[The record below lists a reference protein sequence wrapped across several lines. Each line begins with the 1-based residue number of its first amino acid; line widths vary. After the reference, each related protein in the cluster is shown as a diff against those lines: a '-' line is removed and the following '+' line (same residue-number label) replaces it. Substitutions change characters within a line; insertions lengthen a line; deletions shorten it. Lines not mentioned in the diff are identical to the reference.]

1 MDNQF
6 TWPADLPDWQSIEPK
21 FTWRGMK
28 PNGEGFYSVAKPDM
42 FFNGD
47 GLPAAWISFSE
58 MHVGKTSDAE
68 AADNWANSL
77 QRRNQVY
84 WYINNEYQVVQYDA
98 EANSDITAE
107 FLCDNEYS
115 AYLNLSEMADDIF
128 LSALSEMDIA
138 AKIRARF
145 FEYIKSK
152 NQKP

>member
-1 MDNQF
+1 M
-6 TWPADLPDWQSIEPK
+6 WRYIKPCGEAIYSI
-21 FTWRGMK
+21 
-28 PNGEGFYSVAKPDM
+28 AKPDPIWDDKG
-42 FFNGD
+42 N
-47 GLPAAWISFSE
+47 PATWVNLSTTMSA
-58 MHVGKTSDAE
+58 GATKDANTI
-68 AADNWANSL
+68 AQWTYSL
-77 QRRNQVY
+77 QRRNDVY

-107 FLCDNEYS
+107 FLYDNEYS